1 MKRLQKMI
9 IGALTAGLLL
19 AWAQPV
25 SATPSNTQLGRERSS
40 SSTRLKPFQA
50 INRLQREKGKAGL
63 INRTKGLQL
72 ALREKGAGG
81 RLFRDRRT
89 RELTG
94 RFVNSPNSRTPMR
107 QQVFFGGQRPH
118 SAMSIN
124 RSERRVRLGQRT
136 QVKSRLSLRFR
147 VNRSTAFR
155 PSTVTRRKPMLQTID
170 AVSFTRQ
177 TLSNYV
183 AANSIGS
190 VLIQKDPVSGKTFRL
205 QFAGS
210 PVTKRISPTQ
220 AAVRC
225 NFYGTDAPGAPTVPV
240 VMELGMTGS
249 GQHWKV
255 SDVRFVSINGQQ
267 CPGTFAFG
275 DDDFEGQTAVAAEA
289 IDFEEKEFPTKS
301 L

>member
-25 SATPSNTQLGRERSS
+25 SAEPQMTGLKRDRAS

-50 INRLQREKGKAGL
+50 INRLRGEKGSAGL
-63 INRTKGLQL
+63 LYRTKNLRI

-81 RLFRDRRT
+81 RINRDNRQ

-94 RFVNSPNSRTPMR
+94 RFVNRANARTPMR
-107 QQVFFGGQRPH
+107 QQAFFAGQRPQA
-118 SAMSIN
+118 AMFVN
-124 RSERRVRLGQRT
+124 RGERAARLSQRRNQVR
-136 QVKSRLSLRFR
+136 SRLNLKFR

-155 PSTVTRRKPMLQTID
+155 RSTVARKPALRTLD

-177 TLSNYV
+177 TLTDYV

-205 QFAGS
+205 QFAGA
-210 PVTKRISPTQ
+210 PVTKRISATQ

-249 GQHWKV
+249 GQNWRV
-255 SDVRFVSINGQQ
+255 SDVRFVSVNGQQ
-267 CPGTFAFG
+267 RAGTFAFS
-275 DDDFEGQTAVAAEA
+275 DMELEGQTAVAAEV
-289 IDFEEKEFPTKS
+289 IEEKEFPTKS